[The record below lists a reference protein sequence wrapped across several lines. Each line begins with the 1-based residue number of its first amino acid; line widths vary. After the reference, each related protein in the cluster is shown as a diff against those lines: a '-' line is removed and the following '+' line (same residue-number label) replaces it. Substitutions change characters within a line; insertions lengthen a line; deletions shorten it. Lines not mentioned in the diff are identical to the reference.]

1 MNKKQLILF
10 LLVLIWTLGQA
21 QISQNSF
28 TTIESQGK
36 IPKDFGFFAK
46 YKKNPLLQKI
56 FTSGLLVYGSELNEY
71 IEKVADLVMK
81 DDPELR
87 KKMRFYVLKSPV
99 VNAYAFSEHVII
111 ITTGLIAQLE
121 NESELAF
128 IISHELVHITN
139 KHIEKQQKIKRNKNQ
154 GSVKKDYLS
163 YHNRSREHE
172 YEADSEGFKKFF
184 EKSGYSLEAV
194 NGVYDLLQYSY
205 LPYDEIKFTRDFVET
220 DYYQFPNSYFL
231 TNVSRIRSREDYIDT
246 LSTHPN
252 ILRRRNILNSLV
264 SKSDAPLGSFFI
276 QNEEQ
281 FHKIKNMARYETINT
296 FLTNHDYGNSMY
308 NSYVLLQ
315 NDPNNPF
322 LNRALIASMY
332 GLCKHKYELGL
343 TRILGSYKEVEG
355 EKQQLYYFLST
366 LSRDELYLLTLRFAY
381 QAWKK
386 FPENP
391 YYEKVCVDLIYDL
404 HKKKKLNYTDYSDY
418 PMGINVDTIQV
429 VQNNGDTIAPKG
441 RYDKIKTKK
450 NNTKVIPTEKF
461 KVANYMLVG
470 LRKDSVFMDLVEKKM
485 DAIEDEETLNQVKT
499 NAFDQ
504 KLCPSMILWEP
515 KTYKLKNEY
524 WVKDNKGIES
534 AMKVSVKKHQVDGIY
549 FDKVDLTK
557 MTTELYNHYAK
568 IQAFYNEYSNS
579 DNLEMIYYQSLDI
592 EDACTAF
599 GGSCINFISCFS
611 ETEYGFISDAF
622 SKVSISIMSG
632 FFAPTIPIQ
641 LFVKEESSQVSYVV
655 INLVTG
661 EKIVNESA
669 IITGRNN
676 TPAVKNFVYKM
687 YYKHA
692 PKKGEKR

>member
-1 MNKKQLILF
+1 MNKKQRILF
-10 LLVLIWTLGQA
+10 LLVLIWNLGQA
-21 QISQNSF
+21 LMAQSSF

-36 IPKDFGFFAK
+36 IPKDFGVYAK

-56 FTSGLLVYGSELNEY
+56 FTSGLLVYGSELNAY
-71 IEKVADLVMK
+71 IDKVADLVMK
-81 DDPELR
+81 DEPELR

-99 VNAYAFSEHVII
+99 VNAYAFSEHIII

-154 GSVKKDYLS
+154 GSVKRDFLS

-184 EKSGYSLEAV
+184 EQSGYSLEAV

-205 LPYDEIKFTRDFVET
+205 LPFDEIKFMRNYVET
-220 DYYQFPNSYFL
+220 DYYKFPNSYFL
-231 TNVSRIRSREDYIDT
+231 TNVNRIRSREDYIDT

-252 ILRRRNILNSLV
+252 ILRRRTILNSLV
-264 SKSDAPLGSFFI
+264 SKSNAPSGSWFI
-276 QNEEQ
+276 QTEEQ
-281 FHKIKNMARYETINT
+281 FYKIKNMARFETINSY
-296 FLTNHDYGNSMY
+296 LSDHDYGNSMY

-322 LNRALIASMY
+322 LNRALIASLY

-343 TRILGSYKEVEG
+343 TRVLGSYKDVEG
-355 EKQQLYYFLST
+355 EKQQLYYFLNT
-366 LSRDELYLLTLRFAY
+366 ITRDELYLLTLRFAY
-381 QAWKK
+381 QAWQK

-391 YYEKVCVDLIYDL
+391 YYEKVCIDLIYDL
-404 HKKKKLNYTDYSDY
+404 HKKKKLIYTDYSDY
-418 PMGINVDTIQV
+418 PMGINVDTIQITQNTPDTV
-429 VQNNGDTIAPKG
+429 VQQG
-441 RYDKIKTKK
+441 RFDKIKTKK

-461 KVANYMLVG
+461 KVVNYMLVE
-470 LRKDSVFMDLVEKKM
+470 LRKDSIFMDLVEKKM
-485 DAIEDEETLNQVKT
+485 DAIEDEETLNQIKT
-499 NAFDQ
+499 DDFDQ
-504 KLCPSMILWEP
+504 QLCPSIILWKP
-515 KTYKLKNEY
+515 MTYKEKDGY

-534 AMKVSVKKHQVDGIY
+534 AIKTSVKKHHIDGVY

-568 IQAFYNEYSNS
+568 IQAFYDEYTNS

-599 GGSCINFISCFS
+599 GGSCINFISCYT
-611 ETEYGFISDAF
+611 ETEYGIFGDMF
-622 SKVSISIMSG
+622 SKISVSVMSL
-632 FFAPTIPIQ
+632 FFAPPIPIQ
-641 LFVKEESSQVSYVV
+641 LFIKEESSHVNYVV
-655 INLVTG
+655 INLATG
-661 EKIVNESA
+661 QKIVNKSTV
-669 IITGRNN
+669 ITGRNN
-676 TPAVKNFVYKM
+676 SSAVKNFIYKM

-692 PKKGEKR
+692 PKKGNK